1 MLSNKPINSFLENIA
16 SKPLTPAAGSI
27 AALSAASAAA
37 LTEMAANLTS
47 KKPKYHDISAK
58 MKEIAEECSSYREIF
73 LNDID
78 KDTKAFKKVIDLYLM
93 KLTTDAEKEIQQK
106 ELQNSFKTAIEIP
119 LSMAN
124 NIVELIYAIRFVNK
138 HGCKTSASDV
148 KQAYIL
154 AESAVRSSIF
164 LIKSNL
170 VFVHDQDFQTYI
182 SKKIDELE
190 ADLEM

>member
-1 MLSNKPINSFLENIA
+1 MLSDKSINSFLENIA

-47 KKPKYHDISAK
+47 RKPKYQDISAK
-58 MKEIAEECSSYREIF
+58 MKEIAQECSSYREIF

-78 KDTKAFKKVIDLYLM
+78 KDTKAFKKVIDSYLIQAD
-93 KLTTDAEKEIQQK
+93 TEVEKEIQQK
-106 ELQNSFKTAIEIP
+106 ELQNSFKTAIEVP

-124 NIVELIYAIRFVNK
+124 NLVELTYIIRFVNK
-138 HGCKTSASDV
+138 HGCRTSASDV

-154 AESAVRSSIF
+154 AESAVRSLIF

-182 SKKIDELE
+182 FKKIDELE
-190 ADLEM
+190 AELEL

>member
-1 MLSNKPINSFLENIA
+1 MLSDKSINSFLENIA

-37 LTEMAANLTS
+37 LAEMAANLTS
-47 KKPKYHDISAK
+47 RKPEYQNISAK
-58 MKEIAEECSSYREIF
+58 MKEMAEECSSYREIF

-78 KDTKAFKKVIDLYLM
+78 KDTKAFKKVIDSYLM
-93 KLTTDAEKEIQQK
+93 KADTEGEKEIKQK
-106 ELQNSFKTAIEIP
+106 NLQDNFKTAIEVP

-124 NIVELIYAIRFVNK
+124 NIVELINIIRFVDK

-170 VFVHDQDFQTYI
+170 VFVHDQDFKSYI
-182 SKKIDELE
+182 SKKVDELE
-190 ADLEM
+190 IGLEV

>member
-1 MLSNKPINSFLENIA
+1 MLGDKSINLFLENIA
-16 SKPLTPAAGSI
+16 CKPLTPAAGSI

-47 KKPKYHDISAK
+47 TKPKYRDISAK
-58 MKEIAEECSSYREIF
+58 MKEIAEECSSYRGIF

-78 KDTKAFKKVIDLYLM
+78 KDTKAFKQVIDSYLIQ
-93 KLTTDAEKEIQQK
+93 THTEAEKEIQK
-106 ELQNSFKTAIEIP
+106 IELQNSFKIAIEVP

-124 NIVELIYAIRFVNK
+124 NIIELIHIITFVNK
-138 HGCKTSASDV
+138 HGCRTSSADV

-154 AESAVRSSIF
+154 AESAARSSIF

-170 VFVHDQDFQTYI
+170 VFVNDKDFQAFI
-182 SKKIDELE
+182 LKKIDELE
-190 ADLEM
+190 AELEV

>member
-1 MLSNKPINSFLENIA
+1 MLSDKSINAFLENIA

-47 KKPKYHDISAK
+47 RKDEYQNISAK

-78 KDTKAFKKVIDLYLM
+78 KDTKAFKKVIDSYLM
-93 KLTTDAEKEIQQK
+93 KADTEAQKEIKRK
-106 ELQNSFKTAIEIP
+106 ELQDNFRTAIEVP
-119 LSMAN
+119 LSMAG
-124 NIVELIYAIRFVNK
+124 NIVELIYIIKYVDK
-138 HGCKTSASDV
+138 HGCSTLASDV

-170 VFVHDQDFQTYI
+170 VFIHDRDFESYI

-190 ADLEM
+190 AGLEI

>member
-1 MLSNKPINSFLENIA
+1 MLSDKSINSFLENIA

-47 KKPKYHDISAK
+47 RKPEYQNISAK

-78 KDTKAFKKVIDLYLM
+78 KDTKAFKKVIDSYLM
-93 KLTTDAEKEIQQK
+93 KTDTEVEKEIKQK
-106 ELQNSFKTAIEIP
+106 ELQDNFKTATEVP

-124 NIVELIYAIRFVNK
+124 NIVELINIIRFVDK
-138 HGCKTSASDV
+138 HGCGTSASDV

-164 LIKSNL
+164 LIKSNI
-170 VFVHDQDFQTYI
+170 VFVHDQDFQSYI
-182 SKKIDELE
+182 SKKVDELE
-190 ADLEM
+190 AELEV

>member
-1 MLSNKPINSFLENIA
+1 MLSDKSINSFLENIA

-47 KKPKYHDISAK
+47 RKDEYQDISDK

-78 KDTKAFKKVIDLYLM
+78 KDTKAFKKVIDSYLM
-93 KLTTDAEKEIQQK
+93 KADTEAQKEIKQK
-106 ELQNSFKTAIEIP
+106 ELQDNFRTAIEIP
-119 LSMAN
+119 LSMAD
-124 NIVELIYAIRFVNK
+124 NIVELIYIIKFVDK
-138 HGCKTSASDV
+138 HGCSTSASDV

-154 AESAVRSSIF
+154 AESSVRSSIF

-170 VFVHDQDFQTYI
+170 VFIHDQEFQSYI

-190 ADLEM
+190 AGLEI

>member
-1 MLSNKPINSFLENIA
+1 MLSDKSINSFLENIA

-37 LTEMAANLTS
+37 LTEMAANLTLR
-47 KKPKYHDISAK
+47 KPKYQDISDK

-78 KDTKAFKKVIDLYLM
+78 NDTKAFKKVIDSYLM
-93 KLTTDAEKEIQQK
+93 KAHTEIEKEIKQE
-106 ELQNSFKTAIEIP
+106 ELQKNFKTAIEIP

-124 NIVELIYAIRFVNK
+124 NIVELINIIRFVDK
-138 HGCKTSASDV
+138 HGCETSASDV

-170 VFVHDQDFQTYI
+170 VFVHDQDFQTNI

-190 ADLEM
+190 AELEM

>member
-1 MLSNKPINSFLENIA
+1 MLSDKSINSFLENIA
-16 SKPLTPAAGSI
+16 CKPLTPAAGSI

-47 KKPKYHDISAK
+47 RKPKYKNISAK
-58 MKEIAEECSSYREIF
+58 MKEIAVECSSYREIF

-78 KDTKAFKKVIDLYLM
+78 KDTKAFKKVIDSYLIQPH
-93 KLTTDAEKEIQQK
+93 TEAEKKIQQM
-106 ELQNSFKTAIEIP
+106 ELENSFKTAIEVP

-124 NIVELIYAIRFVNK
+124 NIVELTHIIRFVNK
-138 HGCKTSASDV
+138 HGCRTSAADV
-148 KQAYIL
+148 KQACIL
-154 AESAVRSSIF
+154 AESAARSSIF

-182 SKKIDELE
+182 LKKIDELE
-190 ADLEM
+190 AKLEV